1 MPSLPVGSSPVA
13 RATPAQAP
21 AVSTPVAPQQQA
33 AATKREDGFDASK
46 PRPAPVVTQPGVRPA
61 DGLKSYEE
69 LSPKQQALLGED
81 GKARWD
87 ALSAKEKAGFIVL
100 TTRMEQNKLDSS
112 GLKLKAQPE
121 GIQQDRLLF
130 EAEPKEAVERLKGQ
144 VQEAVKR
151 GDFLEDKPSGGLH
164 GDGMADYGARQWVT
178 RESMQLGFGKD
189 GLFVDI
195 DRFGVKT
202 DLVGLFGHFGEV
214 IHNHTTSSKTDPFK
228 VGKALHIDVASHL
241 PQSAQ

>member
-21 AVSTPVAPQQQA
+21 AASTPAAPQQA
-33 AATKREDGFDASK
+33 AATPRQDNFDASK
-46 PRPAPVVTQPGVRPA
+46 SRPAPVVTQPGVRPP
-61 DGLKSYEE
+61 DGIKSYEE
-69 LSPKQQALLGED
+69 LTPKQQALLGED

-87 ALSAKEKAGFIVL
+87 ALGPKEKAGFIVL
-100 TTRMEQNKLDSS
+100 TTRMEQNHLDST
-112 GLKLKAQPE
+112 GLKLKPQPD

-144 VQEAVKR
+144 VQDAIKR
-151 GDFLEDKPSGGLH
+151 GDFVEDTPEKGLH

-202 DLVGLFGHFGEV
+202 DVVGIFGHFSEV
-214 IHNHTTSSKTDPFK
+214 LHNHLTHSKTDPFS

-241 PQSAQ
+241 PQAAK

>member
-1 MPSLPVGSSPVA
+1 MPSLPVGTAPVA
-13 RATPAQAP
+13 RATPAPAP
-21 AVSTPVAPQQQA
+21 AVSTPAASQQQA
-33 AATKREDGFDASK
+33 AATKREDGFDSSARRS
-46 PRPAPVVTQPGVRPA
+46 APVVTQPGARPA

-69 LSPKQQALLGED
+69 LTPKQQALLGEN
-81 GKARWD
+81 GAERYA
-87 ALSAKEKAGFIVL
+87 ALSPKERAGFIVL

-151 GDFLEDKPSGGLH
+151 GDFVEDKPSGGLH

-202 DLVGLFGHFGEV
+202 DLVGIFGHMGEV
-214 IHNHTTSSKTDPFK
+214 IHNHATHSKTDPMQ

-241 PQSAQ
+241 PQAAQ